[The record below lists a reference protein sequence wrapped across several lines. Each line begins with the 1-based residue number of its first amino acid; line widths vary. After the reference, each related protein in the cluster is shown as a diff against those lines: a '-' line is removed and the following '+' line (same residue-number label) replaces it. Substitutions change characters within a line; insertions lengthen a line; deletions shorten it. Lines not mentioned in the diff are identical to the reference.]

1 MLGSPRPVGTCDA
14 RVTDN
19 PLDGEAVPHEK
30 HNQRTDCRTDRTR
43 TLIRPIPADALA
55 EPGRNEC
62 ACNAKRDRD
71 DKALRV
77 IGPGRRNRAMTP
89 AMRPTTKIQ
98 RRPLTRPPRSKLRPR
113 LKNEVWAKE
122 FRRYANVRYLERKLM
137 RGTTVRFLGN
147 RFGTHASIRR
157 PKACFF
163 APTGNL

>member
-19 PLDGEAVPHEK
+19 PLDREAVPHEK
-30 HNQRTDCRTDRTR
+30 NNQRADCRTDRTR
-43 TLIRPIPADALA
+43 TLIR
-55 EPGRNEC
+55 
-62 ACNAKRDRD
+62 
-71 DKALRV
+71 
-77 IGPGRRNRAMTP
+77 
-89 AMRPTTKIQ
+89 Q
-98 RRPLTRPPRSKLRPR
+98 
-113 LKNEVWAKE
+113 KNEVWAKE